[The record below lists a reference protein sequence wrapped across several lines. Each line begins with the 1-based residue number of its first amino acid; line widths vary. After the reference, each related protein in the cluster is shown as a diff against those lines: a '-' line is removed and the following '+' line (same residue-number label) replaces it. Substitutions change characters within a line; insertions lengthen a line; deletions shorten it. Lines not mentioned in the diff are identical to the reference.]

1 MRRDLATES
10 TRVKKGSSKNKK
22 ERKKRTVKM
31 AKERARKKW
40 AKKERKAERPPR
52 IELMSEL
59 TKYWRVHDEPNAF
72 EIAQGRTTTLSL

>member
-22 ERKKRTVKM
+22 ERKERTVKI

-40 AKKERKAERPPR
+40 GRKAKKAERPPR

-59 TKYWRVHDEPNAF
+59 TKYWGVHDELNVL
-72 EIAQGRTTTLSL
+72 EIA